1 MNKMFTG
8 MQGFEK
14 SLLADK
20 VLILW
25 QEKKMIVIVLSLR
38 VVCESTQEEN
48 GWNCVTEKQN

>member
-1 MNKMFTG
+1 

-25 QEKKMIVIVLSLR
+25 QEKKMIVIALSLR
-38 VVCESTQEEN
+38 VVCESTQDEN
-48 GWNCVTEKQN
+48 G

>member
-1 MNKMFTG
+1 MFTW

-25 QEKKMIVIVLSLR
+25 QEKKMVVIVLSLR

-48 GWNCVTEKQN
+48 G